1 MSNKKPLIN
10 RIDKNK
16 CMNIIDII
24 EDDDEKYIF
33 LSEIFLQ
40 KDMVI
45 KVMKHLYNRSFVD
58 IYKNLQNHD
67 YFNIIPFYGFTKCRD
82 DFKQIKLKY
91 MTEGLCTEKDYDK
104 IYLLVMKHI
113 NMNHV
118 KCSKIQLA
126 SAFFQIIITS
136 LILYKETGI
145 IHTDIKKVNYAINF
159 STKEKEMYHAS
170 PPSITVIINLLG
182 VKVDIIDYDNAII
195 EEDSMKTHLFVSDIR
210 NTCKNFFSLYTI
222 IPNDIYLKLDNELK
236 EYEKILKISGTQKQ
250 GVIKRVYK
258 MIMTHVYP
266 LFGEEVMKVIDL

>member
-1 MSNKKPLIN
+1 MKKKPLIN

-58 IYKNLQNHD
+58 IYKILQNHD

-91 MTEGLCTEKDYDK
+91 MTDGLCSEKDHDK

-113 NMNHV
+113 NMDHV

-145 IHTDIKKVNYAINF
+145 IHTDIKEANYAIN
-159 STKEKEMYHAS
+159 STNKETEIYHS
-170 PPSITVIINLLG
+170 SVPTICVLIKLHG

-195 EEDSMKTHLFVSDIR
+195 EEDSMKTYLFVSDIR
-210 NTCKNFFSLYTI
+210 NTCKNFLVFTI
-222 IPNDIYLKLDNELK
+222 
-236 EYEKILKISGTQKQ
+236 
-250 GVIKRVYK
+250 
-258 MIMTHVYP
+258 
-266 LFGEEVMKVIDL
+266 